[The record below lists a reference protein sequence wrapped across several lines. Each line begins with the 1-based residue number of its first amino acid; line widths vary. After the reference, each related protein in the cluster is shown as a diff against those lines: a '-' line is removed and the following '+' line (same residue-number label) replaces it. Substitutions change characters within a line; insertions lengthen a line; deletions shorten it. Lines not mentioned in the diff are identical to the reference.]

1 MAPRLPRGLTFEG
14 IPLRGVGEGAD
25 VRTEMGSAE
34 LDRAAPPW
42 RVLADGRGSKD
53 PAAAPDLRRTVVAV
67 VCASTLA
74 LLCLLAVTAYAARQA
89 AESEAL
95 RGVRAST
102 QLLANAVLAPA
113 LDEAVLRGDPA
124 ALRRLDAL
132 VRERVL
138 IDPVVRIKVWTAEGR
153 VLYSDMPGVIGAD
166 YPLDSEKLT
175 ALLEGTT
182 TSGLAD
188 LGAAEHH
195 VDGLHDQVLEVYTPI
210 RAQGGQPLL
219 VEAYSR
225 YSLVTDQQAEILRT
239 FLPITVAALLVLQLC
254 QLPLAWSMVKRLRA
268 GQREREH
275 LLQQAVQA
283 SDDERRRIAGDLHDT
298 VVQGLVGTSYVLAA
312 AGERLGRGDATDVPA
327 DLRSSAGSVRESVR
341 GLRSLLLEIYP
352 AHVERAGLSAALE
365 DLVALL
371 RLQGIDARTHIAAT
385 QEMRRD
391 HEALVFRTA
400 QEVLRNVARHSGAH
414 TASVGLELAG
424 DWVALV
430 VEDDGAG
437 FDVAAVLQRGDGP
450 VGLRVLS
457 ELAVQAGCVLSV
469 SSAPGRGTRVRLE
482 VPRS

>member
-1 MAPRLPRGLTFEG
+1 M
-14 IPLRGVGEGAD
+14 
-25 VRTEMGSAE
+25 
-34 LDRAAPPW
+34 
-42 RVLADGRGSKD
+42 
-53 PAAAPDLRRTVVAV
+53 
-67 VCASTLA
+67 
-74 LLCLLAVTAYAARQA
+74 
-89 AESEAL
+89 
-95 RGVRAST
+95 RAST

-352 AHVERAGLSAALE
+352 AHVQRAGLSAALE

-400 QEVLRNVARHSGAH
+400 QEALRNVARHSGAH

-457 ELAVQAGCVLSV
+457 ELAAQAGCVLSV

>member
-1 MAPRLPRGLTFEG
+1 MALAE
-14 IPLRGVGEGAD
+14 A
-25 VRTEMGSAE
+25 GSAE
-34 LDRAAPPW
+34 LERAAPPW
-42 RVLADGRGSKD
+42 RVLADGRAAED
-53 PAAAPDLRRTVVAV
+53 PAAAPALRRTVVAF

-74 LLCLLAVTAYAARQA
+74 LLGLLVVTSYAGRRA

-95 RGVRAST
+95 RDVRAST
-102 QLLANAVLAPA
+102 QLLANVVLAPA
-113 LDEAVLRGDPA
+113 LDAAVLRGDPE

-132 VRERVL
+132 VKERVL
-138 IDPVVRIKVWTAEGR
+138 IEPVVRIKVWTAQGR
-153 VLYSDMPGVIGAD
+153 VVYSDMPSVIGED
-166 YPLDSEKLT
+166 YPLEDEELT
-175 ALLEGTT
+175 ALLEGRT

-188 LGAAEHH
+188 LGEAEHRL
-195 VDGLHDQVLEVYTPI
+195 DGLHDQVLEVYTPI

-219 VEAYSR
+219 VETYSR
-225 YSLVTDQQAEILRT
+225 YSLVTERQADILRT
-239 FLPITVAALLVLQLC
+239 FLPITLAALLLLQLC

-298 VVQGLVGTSYVLAA
+298 VVQGLVGTAYVLAA
-312 AGERLGRGDATDVPA
+312 AGERLDRGDASDVPA

-371 RLQGIDARTHIAAT
+371 RLQGIDASTSIAAT
-385 QEMRRD
+385 LEMRRD

-400 QEVLRNVARHSGAH
+400 QEALRNVARHSGAR
-414 TASVGLELAG
+414 TASVGLEVAG
-424 DWVALV
+424 DWVALI

-457 ELAVQAGCVLSV
+457 ELALQARCVLSV

-482 VPRS
+482 VPRL